1 MSNKPLFQHRH
12 FCKIAEIIASIP
24 HEPSRMIVADHFAV
38 SLRSSNAQFSED
50 RFRAAALG
58 NPSGRDKVRS

>member
-12 FCKIAEIIASIP
+12 YCKIAEIINNLAP
-24 HEPSRMIVADHFAV
+24 DVRDRVADHFAIN
-38 SLRSSNAQFSED
+38 LHSSNPLFSEE